1 VAESTERSV
10 PNSAGVPAITPAEW
24 LTFGLLLGAA
34 ATALWSSRAHGLMM
48 LDEGYLLQPVQ
59 RMMQGELLYRDVF
72 AHYAPLRFHLLAQAF
87 GWLWPSVLVART
99 VLMGVVLVNV
109 ALTFRLARRFAPPL
123 LAVVPAALV
132 ALVPG
137 PWTKAFFGFTIAS
150 TALALARALERPS
163 AARFAVL
170 GLAAGVGL
178 VTRQDVG
185 LVWVAIA
192 GVASTIPALVP
203 ARFGRT
209 EPASVAA
216 AARNLACTAGG
227 VVLVVGGVLAWYA
240 AHGGLG
246 ALVEMTLV
254 RSFTQRSAYG
264 FGLLRLLE
272 AGGVSSEGRLAGTLL
287 LVPIVTLAVAAPV
300 WLLRVRR
307 RGLDAQS
314 VLIGALL
321 GIACAAL
328 TNAYYQ
334 LYVLRFLQSAIPYYL
349 LLTWAVLTTAS
360 GLRRYLGGIRGRIA
374 QAATLGAALAAAG
387 VLVWAILFGIAEIH
401 AGDEYTGSVRARRLQ
416 TPVEV
421 MGDTVFVD
429 WGKAET
435 IRLLRAFVASHVPP
449 GDPIVGLP
457 MHPMYWQILER
468 PNPMW
473 IEISDWVPGDFLLTE
488 AEKEEQVRRIRD
500 AGVRYAFVATGWL
513 VQPAAPD
520 ALRRMLLTE
529 FHPVRLYREMLVLER
544 GADPDARQLL
554 GILARGQ
561 SGRIAPADFEAALS
575 LASRRPDDPLAHYVL
590 GVVGLAFQRTERA
603 LVALAE
609 AARLDP
615 ANPAPLEQRAEV
627 LLRSGR
633 VADAAADIRTVLEVR
648 ASPTALELARRLP
661 PGLRPSVA
669 AE

>member
-1 VAESTERSV
+1 MISTPRSCL
-10 PNSAGVPAITPAEW
+10 PNSAGAPATSPVEW
-24 LTFGLLLGAA
+24 LILALVLGAA
-34 ATALWSSRAHGLMM
+34 ATALWSSRAYGLMM
-48 LDEGYLLQPVQ
+48 LDEGYLLQPAL

-87 GWLWPSVLVART
+87 EWLHPSVLVART
-99 VLMGVVLVNV
+99 VLMGVVLINV

-163 AARFAVL
+163 AGRFVVL

-185 LVWVAIA
+185 LVWVAVA

-203 ARFGRT
+203 ARFGRA

-227 VVLVVGGVLAWYA
+227 VALVSGVVLAWYA
-240 AHGGLG
+240 AQGGLA

-264 FGLLRLLE
+264 FGLLRLFQS
-272 AGGVSSEGRLAGTLL
+272 GGVTSEGRLAGAILL
-287 LVPIVTLAVAAPV
+287 TPIVTLAVAAPV
-300 WLLRVRR
+300 WLFRIRR
-307 RGLDAQS
+307 RGVDAQT
-314 VLIGALL
+314 VLVGSLLAIG
-321 GIACAAL
+321 CAAL

-334 LYVLRFLQSAIPYYL
+334 LFVLRFLQSAIPYYL
-349 LLTWAVLTTAS
+349 LLTWVVGVAATA
-360 GLRRYLGGIRGRIA
+360 LRRHLGAMGGRVA

-387 VLVWAILFGIAEIH
+387 VLVWAVLFGIDEIH
-401 AGDEYTGSVRARRLQ
+401 GGDEYTGSIRARRLH

-429 WGKAET
+429 WGKAES
-435 IRLLRAFVASHVPP
+435 IRLLRAFVASQVPP
-449 GDPIVGLP
+449 GDPIVVLP
-457 MHPMYWQILER
+457 MHAMYWQILER

-500 AGVRYAFVATGWL
+500 ADVRYAFVATGWL

-520 ALRRMLLTE
+520 ALRRMLLE
-529 FHPVRLYREMLVLER
+529 DFHPVRLYRDTLVLER
-544 GADPDARQLL
+544 GADPGARQML

-561 SGRIAPADFEAALS
+561 SGQIAPADFDAALS
-575 LASRRPDDPLAHYVL
+575 LVSRHPDDPLAHYVV
-590 GVVGLAFQRTERA
+590 GVVGLAFQRTEQA
-603 LVALAE
+603 LAALAE

-615 ANPAPLEQRAEV
+615 ANPAPLEQRADV
-627 LLRSGR
+627 LLRNGR
-633 VADAAADIRTVLEVR
+633 AADAAADIRAVLGIRV
-648 ASPTALELARRLP
+648 SPTALDLMRRLP
-661 PGLRPSVA
+661 PALRPSAA